1 MRHTLFTPPAAT
13 FAASIV
19 MIGLLFLAACS
30 ATPTPPP
37 ATPTPVAMSEPAAP
51 TLTPE
56 IIATSTSQGDE
67 GLDSVSPT
75 PEPVPTQPVPPQTI
89 PATRLLISPLPS
101 PTPAAAELSPTLAE
115 AVSAQPA
122 PDFVLEGAQGEA
134 ITLSDYQGWANVVLV
149 FYRGKT

>member
-1 MRHTLFTPPAAT
+1 MRHTPFTPPAAT

-30 ATPTPPP
+30 ATPTSVALSDP
-37 ATPTPVAMSEPAAP
+37 ATPTPTLEITATSMSE
-51 TLTPE
+51 
-56 IIATSTSQGDE
+56 GDE
-67 GLDSVSPT
+67 GLDRVSLT

-122 PDFVLEGAQGEA
+122 PDFVLEGAQGETV
-134 ITLSDYQGWANVVLV
+134 TLSDYQGWANVVLV